1 MKVEQNKPHSI
12 HLRLTE
18 AQYRYCFEN
27 AELLGIGVSD
37 FLRMVINGLVVQ
49 TKRQAEMNAG
59 KATELAQELLGDLED
74 SHEHDTN
81 DK

>member
-12 HLRLTE
+12 HLRLTD
-18 AQYRYCFEN
+18 AQYKYCSEN

-49 TKRQAEMNAG
+49 TKRLADKSAE
-59 KATELAQELLGDLED
+59 KATETVEQLLGDLD
-74 SHEHDTN
+74 SHEN
-81 DK
+81 DKNDI